1 MTPEEARENLLT
13 WIKNLLQ
20 NGYNILEI
28 KKLQLSDFE
37 LMIEALE
44 QESPEKKAEETETT
58 LDKAFPFLFG

>member
-1 MTPEEARENLLT
+1 MTPEEARKNLLT
-13 WIKNLLQ
+13 WIKSLLQ

>member
-1 MTPEEARENLLT
+1 MLA
-13 WIKNLLQ
+13 WIKSLLQ

-37 LMIEALE
+37 MMIEALE
-44 QESPEKKAEETETT
+44 QESPEKEAEETETT

>member
-1 MTPEEARENLLT
+1 MLI

-20 NGYNILEI
+20 NGYTILEI
-28 KKLQLSDFE
+28 KQMQLSDFE
-37 LMIEALE
+37 LMVEALE

>member
-13 WIKNLLQ
+13 WIKSLLQ
-20 NGYNILEI
+20 NDYNILEI

-44 QESPEKKAEETETT
+44 QESPEKKAEETEIT

>member
-58 LDKAFPFLFG
+58 LDKAFPFLFE

>member
-1 MTPEEARENLLT
+1 MLT

-20 NGYNILEI
+20 NGYTILEI
-28 KKLQLSDFE
+28 KQMQLSDFE